1 MVTKKGNQFY
11 QLTPL
16 DGVGIRVTAVGTA
29 FYVPAS
35 VDITAIPL
43 QNGVAFSIP
52 PEMLSGAGS
61 YHQLNIHCFYNTGA
75 AAAAGYTI
83 EVFDLSSG
91 TLVDTLTSTLP
102 AGTLPAHDYFQL
114 TLWI

>member
-11 QLTPL
+11 ELTPL
-16 DGVGIRVTAVGTA
+16 DGVGIRVSAIGMA

-35 VDITAIPL
+35 VDVTAIAL
-43 QNGVAFSIP
+43 QDGVTFSIT
-52 PEMLSGAGS
+52 PEMLDGAGS

-75 AAAAGYTI
+75 AVAAGYTI
-83 EVFDLSSG
+83 EVFDLNSG

-102 AGTLPAHDYFQL
+102 AGTLPVQDYFQL